1 MLRLVGFFALVF
13 VVLQLLRHVPGVG
26 ALFRIPLLGFWG
38 TAILVSAALSW
49 IASRGLATRGLR
61 ARTARL
67 GAVDTPH
74 NQGKLGA
81 LLQQAGKNRRA
92 LEPLERA
99 AAGDPGVAEWPY
111 RLGLALLAT
120 GEPERAARSLADAAA
135 LDEEHAYGQVLLR
148 LAEAERRAGRP
159 DEALATLE
167 RFERNHGPSPEQA
180 YRRGR
185 ALAALGRKAEAR
197 ASWVEAGRLASRAA
211 GFQKRA
217 ARGWALRAF
226 LARLV

>member
-1 MLRLVGFFALVF
+1 VNRRLR
-13 VVLQLLRHVPGVG
+13 
-26 ALFRIPLLGFWG
+26 
-38 TAILVSAALSW
+38 S
-49 IASRGLATRGLR
+49 
-61 ARTARL
+61 RTAAL

-81 LLQQAGKNRRA
+81 LLQQSGKNRRA
-92 LEPLERA
+92 IAPLEAA

-111 RLGLALLAT
+111 RLGLALLDT
-120 GEPERAARSLADAAA
+120 GAPARAAEQLAAA
-135 LDEEHAYGQVLLR
+135 AAIDEEHGYGQVLLR

-159 DEALATLE
+159 DAALAALE
-167 RFERNHGPSPEQA
+167 RFERNHGPSPEWA

-185 ALAALGRKAEAR
+185 ALAAAGQKDEAR
-197 ASWVEAGRLASRAA
+197 ASWAEAGRLASRAI

-226 LARLV
+226 LARLG